1 MQATFNVTSDTGE
14 HIIVR
19 NITPLSLSQEWI
31 SAMSGILTQEEI
43 QTQLEH
49 SAMNEFMRIFPT
61 IQRLRLGDAAQG
73 IPPLS
78 SARIYQGIHPMNDP
92 QAAQAKTHP
101 TLTKTQY
108 DNLESRRF
116 RKSDRD
122 KQFEQ
127 VNCGI
132 CQEAFKSNQKIPKL
146 PCAHDFHWICL
157 KKWVTET
164 RASCPLCIKSVID

>member
-1 MQATFNVTSDTGE
+1 MQATFNVTRSTGE
-14 HIIVR
+14 NIIVR
-19 NITPLSLSQEWI
+19 NITPLPLSQEWI

-49 SAMNEFMRIFPT
+49 FAMNEFMRIFPA
-61 IQRLRLGDAAQG
+61 IHRLRQGDATQG
-73 IPPLS
+73 
-78 SARIYQGIHPMNDP
+78 RIYQGIHPMNDP
-92 QAAQAKTHP
+92 QAAPPKVYK

-108 DNLESRRF
+108 ANLESRRF

-127 VNCGI
+127 ANCSI
-132 CQEAFKSNQKIPKL
+132 CQDAFKSNQKIPQL
-146 PCAHDFHWICL
+146 PCNHDFHWKCL

-164 RASCPLCIKSVID
+164 RASCPLCKKSINE

>member
-1 MQATFNVTSDTGE
+1 MQATFNITSATGE

-19 NITPLSLSQEWI
+19 NIDPLPLSQEWI

-61 IQRLRLGDAAQG
+61 IQRLSLGDAA
-73 IPPLS
+73 
-78 SARIYQGIHPMNDP
+78 QGIHPMNDP
-92 QAAQAKTHP
+92 QAAQAKVYK
-101 TLTKTQY
+101 TLTRTQY

-116 RKSDRD
+116 RKSDKD

-127 VNCGI
+127 TICSI

-157 KKWVTET
+157 KKWVTE
-164 RASCPLCIKSVID
+164 RRGACPLCIKSLID

>member
-1 MQATFNVTSDTGE
+1 MQATFNVTSSTGE

-19 NITPLSLSQEWI
+19 NITPLSLSEEWI

-49 SAMNEFMRIFPT
+49 SAMNEFMRIFPA
-61 IQRLRLGDAAQG
+61 IHRLRQGDAAQG
-73 IPPLS
+73 IPPLLS
-78 SARIYQGIHPMNDP
+78 GRIYQDIHPMDDP
-92 QAAQAKTHP
+92 QAAQPKVYQTF
-101 TLTKTQY
+101 TKTQY
-108 DNLESRRF
+108 DNLDSRRF

-127 VNCGI
+127 VNCSI
-132 CQEAFKSNQKIPKL
+132 CQDAFKSNQKIPRL
-146 PCAHDFHWICL
+146 PCKHDFHWKCL

-164 RASCPLCIKSVID
+164 RASCPLCVKSIID